1 MIIQG
6 QYHLRSKKWG
16 LNETFQTK
24 SNASKEMIDEYKEI
38 VLEQIEQMICD
49 YLLNR
54 FDVEQYEKMRK
65 LIPTKISQIKF
76 TTLTKN

>member
-16 LNETFQTK
+16 LNETFQVK
-24 SNASKEMIDEYKEI
+24 SNASKEMMDEYKEC
-38 VLEQIEQMICD
+38 VLDNIEQLICD

-54 FDVEQYEKMRK
+54 FDVEKYEEMRE